1 MERDSS
7 RAQGEGTC
15 LLLRE
20 RPGNQESSQGP
31 GLLEAP
37 PFRQLLRK
45 EGEDLVLPAHRT
57 QTMEGVPLGVGDAN
71 QEQEKEKAVWECR
84 ERAKNRGCVSP
95 QRRAG
100 ASSREQTRE
109 EF

>member
-7 RAQGEGTC
+7 GAQREGTC

-20 RPGNQESSQGP
+20 RPGNQESNQGP

-45 EGEDLVLPAHRT
+45 EGEDLVLPARRT
-57 QTMEGVPLGVGDAN
+57 QTMEGVPLWGGVPI
-71 QEQEKEKAVWECR
+71 
-84 ERAKNRGCVSP
+84 KNRRKRRLSGSAGGGLKTEGVFP
-95 QRRAG
+95 PRRAG